1 MTSQLRERP
10 DLPTKVV
17 DALQRGEREEA
28 IVGIQQELHLSRE
41 DARDL
46 VANYILLTPGM
57 RMKDTESNT
66 PTAFTRSSAVTGGLM
81 LANTFVMVRLSAL
94 AALADFPHPITA
106 TQIA

>member
-10 DLPTKVV
+10 DLPEKVV

-28 IVGIQQELHLSRE
+28 IVGLQQERNLTRE
-41 DARDL
+41 NARDL

-66 PTAFTRSSAVTGGLM
+66 RWGLM
-81 LANTFVMVRLSAL
+81 RWLILF
-94 AALADFPHPITA
+94 
-106 TQIA
+106 QIIVVTIGYFLFFHGKY

>member
-66 PTAFTRSSAVTGGLM
+66 RWGLM
-81 LANTFVMVRLSAL
+81 RWLLLFQAIVVAIGYFM
-94 AALADFPHPITA
+94 FFHGKW
-106 TQIA
+106 